1 MSQRGQIL
9 CDSTYG
15 RYLGSHQELGW
26 GEGGMRSYC
35 LNRYKVS
42 IQEDENL
49 EQMKGW
55 LHSPVSILNT
65 T

>member
-1 MSQRGQIL
+1 MSQKGQIL

-15 RYLGSHQELGW
+15 RYLGSHQEQGW
-26 GEGGMRSYC
+26 GEEGMRSYC

-49 EQMKGW
+49 ETDEGLAAQPCE
-55 LHSPVSILNT
+55 HT
-65 T
+65 